1 MNNRPFIFCMYSKNA
16 QVVATLLRAYD
27 YDYALQGRRRLSALN
42 TPTQ

>member
-27 YDYALQGRRRLSALN
+27 YAQQGRRRLSALN